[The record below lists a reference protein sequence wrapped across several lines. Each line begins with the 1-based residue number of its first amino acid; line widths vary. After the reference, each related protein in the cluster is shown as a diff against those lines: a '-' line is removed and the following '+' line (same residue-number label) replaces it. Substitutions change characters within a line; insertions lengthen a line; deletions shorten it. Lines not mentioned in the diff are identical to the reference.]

1 MYMSFIAMPA
11 WAIFSPFGKV
21 ILATRLLVY
30 IAYHIHFVI
39 LDVLVLEASIIS

>member
-1 MYMSFIAMPA
+1 MYMSFIAMPLVRLV
-11 WAIFSPFGKV
+11 KV